1 MSRKIEYPL
10 VPYRAT
16 CCVSFDDTLVVFSI
30 HSIEIE
36 VSIHKLVKM
45 VYTCCTSSCLQS
57 IIVEYRYGQEASCQN
72 RVAMTHGS

>member
-30 HSIEIE
+30 HRNRGFDTQVGEDGLHLLYILVSSIY
-36 VSIHKLVKM
+36 H
-45 VYTCCTSSCLQS
+45 C
-57 IIVEYRYGQEASCQN
+57 
-72 RVAMTHGS
+72 